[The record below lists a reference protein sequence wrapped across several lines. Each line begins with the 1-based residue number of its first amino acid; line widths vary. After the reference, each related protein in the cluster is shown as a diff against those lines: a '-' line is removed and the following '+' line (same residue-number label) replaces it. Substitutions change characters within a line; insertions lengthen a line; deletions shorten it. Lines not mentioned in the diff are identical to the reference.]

1 MADPTEPP
9 LSEEEMRQMQAELAR
24 ITVDDVLL
32 QTVVTLLNVGAS
44 KAGLADPNVQP
55 DLEQTRQAIE
65 GARAL
70 MPLLEARHAEKL
82 GPVRD
87 MVSQLQMAYAQLAG
101 AGGSAPEP
109 GAEAPPEAPKPPPD
123 QPSRLWVPGQ

>member
-44 KAGLADPNVQP
+44 KAGLADPSVTP

-65 GARAL
+65 GAKAL
-70 MPLLEARHAEKL
+70 MPLLEARHADKL
-82 GPVRD
+82 GPVQD
-87 MVSQLQMAYAQLAG
+87 MVSQLQIAYVQLAG
-101 AGGSAPEP
+101 PGSAPPEG
-109 GAEAPPEAPKPPPD
+109 GAAAPPEAPKPAPD